1 MSAPQQHDEDST
13 TLASISPAFTPSD
26 SPESAAV
33 KAILGSLSLIEH
45 VEGGYFAVT
54 DVSNTKIPSPY
65 PATPLSQRT
74 IDLVNGLPEDFDY
87 ALRRLSTT
95 IFYYLTP
102 NRPQG
107 SFHRNR
113 SRIIHS
119 LHRGRGRY
127 VLIHPDGRIES
138 FIVGPNIERGEKL
151 QWVVEG
157 GVWKASFLLP
167 DNDNQSDS
175 DGLLISETVVPGFEY
190 ADHEFLSQER
200 LVEILPESKV
210 DVVKW
215 LVKH

>member
-1 MSAPQQHDEDST
+1 MSAAKQQDVST
-13 TLASISPAFTPSD
+13 TLSSIVPSFTPSE

-33 KAILGSLSLIEH
+33 KSIIGSLSLIEH

-54 DVSNTKIPSPY
+54 DADSTKIPSPY

-74 IDLVNGLPEDFDY
+74 IDLVNGLPADFDY
-87 ALRRLSTT
+87 AFRQLSTT

-102 NRPQG
+102 NRPLG

-167 DNDNQSDS
+167 DSDDQSGS

-190 ADHEFLSQER
+190 ADHEFLSNER

-210 DVVKW
+210 NVVKW